1 MWYKILH
8 GFDPQEVILM
18 GKRSRPKPARLAE
31 KLLQIRR
38 AYDLSQNGMIRKLG
52 LADELV
58 QADVSAFELGT
69 REPALPH
76 LLQYARTVGITVDV
90 LIDDKLDLPG
100 KLAADPK
107 HGVVSPAPSKKK
119 KRTGARQM

>member
-1 MWYKILH
+1 
-8 GFDPQEVILM
+8 M

-31 KLLQIRR
+31 KLLQIRQ
-38 AYDLSQNGMIRKLG
+38 AYDLSQNGMIRRLG
-52 LADELV
+52 LADDLV

-76 LLQYARTVGITVDV
+76 LLRYARSAGVTVDV
-90 LIDDKLDLPG
+90 LIDDELDLPG

-107 HGVVSPAPSKKK
+107 HGVVSPVPSQKK
-119 KRTGARQM
+119 KRSGFRRI

>member
-1 MWYKILH
+1 
-8 GFDPQEVILM
+8 M
-18 GKRSRPKPARLAE
+18 GKKSRPKPIRLAE

-38 AYDLSQNGMIRKLG
+38 AYELSQNGMIRKLG

-76 LLQYARTVGITVDV
+76 LLQYARTAGITVDV

-107 HGVVSPAPSKKK
+107 HGVVSPAPAKKK
-119 KRTGARQM
+119 KRTGLGRL